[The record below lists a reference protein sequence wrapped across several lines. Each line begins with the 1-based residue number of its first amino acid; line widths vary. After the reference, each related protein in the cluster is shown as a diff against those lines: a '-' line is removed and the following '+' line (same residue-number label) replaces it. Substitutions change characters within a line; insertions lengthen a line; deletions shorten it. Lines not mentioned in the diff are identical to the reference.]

1 MKFGEDCVEIIYSQL
16 TNYGNV
22 SGEMCW
28 LGLINWH
35 KSGIVSTQQI
45 MLTRQN
51 RGTMADRLRIKV
63 KCSIFSKAFTLNILL
78 RC

>member
-1 MKFGEDCVEIIYSQL
+1 MKFGEDCVEIICSQL
-16 TNYGNV
+16 ANYGNV

-35 KSGIVSTQQI
+35 KCGIVSYMLTQQSK
-45 MLTRQN
+45 
-51 RGTMADRLRIKV
+51 GTTADRLRIKV